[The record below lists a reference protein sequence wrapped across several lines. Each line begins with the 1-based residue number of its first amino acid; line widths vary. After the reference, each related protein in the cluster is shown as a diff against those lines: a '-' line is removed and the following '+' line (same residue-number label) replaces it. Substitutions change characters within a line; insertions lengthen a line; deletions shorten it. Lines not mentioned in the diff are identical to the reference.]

1 MVGPTSPNGSSTAEV
16 VSAPQQSGNSRLPRE
31 KHSAACGEAHE
42 RKIVGR
48 ALKRSGEIDGMAS
61 WWRQSPTPT
70 RRFGIPPLFQAGW
83 FVESVLTQTLIIH
96 IIRTTK
102 IPFIESRASS
112 ALVVTTVI
120 ICAVGMSLPFTWA
133 GAALGFAPL
142 PRLYWPLVAVMLVT
156 YATLTH
162 VMNVWFTRR
171 VGL

>member
-1 MVGPTSPNGSSTAEV
+1 MVGPTSPNGSY
-16 VSAPQQSGNSRLPRE
+16 SRGRVC
-31 KHSAACGEAHE
+31 AATK
-42 RKIVGR
+42 RK
-48 ALKRSGEIDGMAS
+48 LK
-61 WWRQSPTPT
+61 
-70 RRFGIPPLFQAGW
+70 IPPLFHAGW
-83 FVESVLTQTLIIH
+83 FVESLLTQTLIIH